1 MNSPAAQKVE
11 SQRLRLVKSLGL
23 EKPRRDVGTHS
34 FESARGRDGRSDM
47 ADTVL
52 QHINA
57 QNRPFNAQNV
67 ADALGRHGIKK
78 GLAQKYLDQL
88 AESGK
93 IRVKE
98 SGKQRVFYALQDAE
112 VMDAEQTKAMELE
125 IKTKTAALAEAKSE
139 LQKKHATLRRL
150 AKQMTVPQMKIK
162 TDALAKQNAA
172 LEARLAPLRASKGE
186 DVSPETLRKTEDAFI
201 ARVEQWSGR
210 RRKFTDAFET
220 VLESVGVAKKKMAD
234 EIGVEFYPEPVAARL
249 GEFRKMVDAIKRKR
263 AVEARKKKFKLNHA

>member
-1 MNSPAAQKVE
+1 
-11 SQRLRLVKSLGL
+11 
-23 EKPRRDVGTHS
+23 
-34 FESARGRDGRSDM
+34 M

-93 IRVKE
+93 ICVKE
-98 SGKQRVFYALQDAE
+98 SGKQRVFYATQDGIP
-112 VMDAEQTKAMELE
+112 MDPAQTEAMEAD
-125 IKTKTAALAEAKSE
+125 IKTKTAALADAKSE

-150 AKQMTVPQMKIK
+150 AKTLTVPQMRLK
-162 TDALAKQNAA
+162 TDALAKQNDA
-172 LEARLAPLRASKGE
+172 LEAKLKPLRASKGE

-201 ARVEQWSGR
+201 SSVEQWSSR
-210 RRKFTDAFET
+210 RRKFTDAFDT
-220 VLESVGVAKKKMAD
+220 VLESVGAPRKKMAD
-234 EIGVEFYPEPVAARL
+234 DLGVEFDPEPVAARL
-249 GEFRKMVDAIKRKR
+249 AELRKLVDAIKRKR
-263 AVEARKKKFKLNHA
+263 AVEARKKKFKANHA

>member
-1 MNSPAAQKVE
+1 
-11 SQRLRLVKSLGL
+11 
-23 EKPRRDVGTHS
+23 
-34 FESARGRDGRSDM
+34 M

-93 IRVKE
+93 ICVKE
-98 SGKQRVFYALQDAE
+98 SGKQRVFYAKQDGIP
-112 VMDAEQTKAMELE
+112 MDPVQTEAMEAD
-125 IKTKTAALAEAKSE
+125 IKTKTAALADAKSE

-150 AKQMTVPQMKIK
+150 AKTLTVPQMRLK
-162 TDALAKQNAA
+162 TDALAKQNDA
-172 LEARLAPLRASKGE
+172 LGRQPLRASKGE

-201 ARVEQWSGR
+201 TIVEQWSSR
-210 RRKFTDAFET
+210 RRKFTDAFDT
-220 VLESVGVAKKKMAD
+220 VLESVGAPRKKMAD
-234 EIGVEFYPEPVAARL
+234 DLGVEFDPEPVAARL
-249 GEFRKMVDAIKRKR
+249 AELRKLVDAIKRKR
-263 AVEARKKKFKLNHA
+263 AVEARKKKFKTNHA